1 MLFGKKLIEKKIFI
15 EGLKCGGCVKRV
27 ENVLSSFKEIKTIN
41 VSLDEKCAYLTLKK
55 DIDNLILSQAIEDL
69 GFKVINIE

>member
-27 ENVLSSFKEIKTIN
+27 ENILSTFKEIKSYD
-41 VSLDEKCAYLTLKK
+41 VSLENKCATLTLKK
-55 DIDNLILSQAIEDL
+55 DIENAILIEAIENL